1 MDVRGTSPESR
12 SKSAN
17 SKRFGRRGAI
27 NLTKYRYHFLTEPS
41 CWTTGVLL
49 ILTFFLT
56 NSAQAEP
63 GVPKPQVSQ
72 GVFLVAT
79 EKLHGTSFQKTIIL
93 LTHYNER
100 EVMGIAINRPTELP
114 LNQVFPKLSPLKNN
128 TDLLYMGGPVRPK
141 TLFVL
146 ARTKQPKKGMHHV
159 IDDIYFS
166 SVKAAFSPPTQR
178 ITRTYNGYSGWTKR
192 QLQNE
197 INRGDWL
204 VVHTNPD
211 IIFEENTS
219 SLWQRLF
226 KKWSGSW
233 T

>member
-1 MDVRGTSPESR
+1 MI
-12 SKSAN
+12 KSQYN
-17 SKRFGRRGAI
+17 
-27 NLTKYRYHFLTEPS
+27 FLTRPIRR
-41 CWTTGVLL
+41 TTGLLL
-49 ILTFFLT
+49 IFTFLLTILYANT
-56 NSAQAEP
+56 ALAEP
-63 GVPKPQVSQ
+63 GAPKPQVSQ

-93 LTHYNER
+93 LTHYSDR
-100 EVMGIAINRPTELP
+100 EVMGLAINRPTNIP
-114 LNQVFPKLSPLKNN
+114 LNQVFPNISPLKNN

-146 ARTKQPKKGMHHV
+146 LRTKQPKEGMHHV

-166 SVKAAFSPPTQR
+166 SAKNAFSPPLQK
-178 ITRTYNGYSGWTKR
+178 ITRAYNGYSGWSGR

-204 VVHTNPD
+204 VVHTDPA

-219 SLWQRLF
+219 TLWQRLF